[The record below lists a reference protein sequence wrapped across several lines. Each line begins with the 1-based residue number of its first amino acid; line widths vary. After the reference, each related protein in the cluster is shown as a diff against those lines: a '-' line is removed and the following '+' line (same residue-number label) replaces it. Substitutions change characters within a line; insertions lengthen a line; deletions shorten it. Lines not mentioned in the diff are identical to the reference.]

1 MRVIGTLPTP
11 SSLEPNIKTSSR
23 TIFYAPHVPLRLLLL
38 VFLVARPGPKAPIL
52 SSHSPSTPPF
62 PPTMVAFLPLLS
74 VGVTGLTLAF
84 LLYPRLPHYSFQIR
98 SASPNW
104 SWGGDGFRVT
114 LGANVELKND
124 NFVAIDIHAL
134 SFDIY
139 YADWWGETQLLANV
153 QDLRLRENDSS
164 NNNNNN
170 NNHRI
175 LPQGS
180 KVHVDKNETNILE
193 ASSIDVESVRMV
205 VSEPLPIWQLQ
216 PQTFFKTYDYVLM
229 QPIGGLATVANVLY
243 GMIQN
248 GGVVNVQSTGAI
260 HIKANG
266 QLPLTLNILC
276 DNVLYGF
283 TLEMKGVHCELHRL
297 DVGWKDIPSAMK
309 RMGNA
314 MLLV

>member
-1 MRVIGTLPTP
+1 
-11 SSLEPNIKTSSR
+11 
-23 TIFYAPHVPLRLLLL
+23 
-38 VFLVARPGPKAPIL
+38 
-52 SSHSPSTPPF
+52 
-62 PPTMVAFLPLLS
+62 MVAFLSLLS
-74 VGVTGLTLAF
+74 VGVTSLTLAF

-104 SWGGDGFRVT
+104 SWRGEGFRVT

-134 SFDIY
+134 SFDLY
-139 YADWWGETQLLANV
+139 HADWWGETQLLANV
-153 QDLRLRENDSS
+153 QDLRLRDDNSS

-170 NNHRI
+170 RRI
-175 LPQGS
+175 RPQGS
-180 KVHVDKNETNILE
+180 KVYVDKNETNIIE
-193 ASSIDVESVRMV
+193 ASSLDVQSVRMV
-205 VSEPLPIWQLQ
+205 SEPVPIWQLQ
-216 PQTFFKTYDYVLM
+216 PQTFFKTFDYVLM
-229 QPIGGLATVANVLY
+229 QPIGGLATVANVMY

-248 GGVVNVQSTGAI
+248 GGVVNVRSTGAI

-266 QLPLTLNILC
+266 QLPLTLNIIC

-297 DVGWKDIPSAMK
+297 DMGWKDIPTAMK
-309 RMGNA
+309 RMGST